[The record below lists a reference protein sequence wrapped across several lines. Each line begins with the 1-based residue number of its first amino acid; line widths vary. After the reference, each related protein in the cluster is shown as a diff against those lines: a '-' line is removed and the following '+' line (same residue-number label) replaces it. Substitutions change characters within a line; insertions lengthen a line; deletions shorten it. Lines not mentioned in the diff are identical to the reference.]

1 MYKKNLLVLFLIVGV
16 FTFKTNAQTI
26 QDNFEGNGNIST
38 WFGDNCGL
46 NTSFNNPFKGGL
58 NNSNKVLE
66 YNDNGGQYAN
76 IRFDVTKNFKLM
88 DSSTFTLLIYVPSS
102 SITGSSTNQISLKLQ
117 DKNLPEPWSTQCEII
132 KPLVLDSWQVVSF
145 NFAKDTYINLN
156 PNSLP
161 PTKRQDFNRVLLQ
174 VNGENNTNKVIAYL
188 DDFYFYS
195 NDSIKPSKYNTLVWF
210 DEFNNNGDL
219 DSSKWFRQTKLPNG
233 ESWYN
238 GEVQHYTNQ
247 LSNSFVADG
256 NLKIVAKKENF
267 TDQGKTKLYTSAR
280 LNSKFA
286 FTYGRVE
293 INAKLPTGVGTW
305 PAIWMLGKNIN
316 EPGAY
321 WDNKGFGTQ
330 NWPACGEIDIMEHW
344 GDNQNFVQ
352 SAMHTPSSFGN
363 TVNKGGRIISTASSA
378 FHVYSLEWSPDKM
391 DFAVDGIIHYTY
403 KPSVFNNSTWPFNA
417 AQYLILNIAI
427 QPNIAANFTQSAM
440 DIDYIRIYQ
449 EEKTTAIATL
459 NNNEQINFFPNPVN
473 NELNIDLPSNFK
485 ENTTLKIS
493 NILGETVYA
502 NEVFV
507 DGNNLQLNNLSH
519 LKQGVYF
526 TTFTLNQQNY
536 QFKFIKN

>member
-1 MYKKNLLVLFLIVGV
+1 MYNKISLILLLILGV
-16 FTFKTNAQTI
+16 FTFKINAQTI
-26 QDNFEGNGNIST
+26 QDDFEGNGNVTT

-46 NTSFNNPFKGGL
+46 NTSLNNPFKGGL

-76 IRFDVTKNFKLM
+76 IRFDVAKNLNLL

-102 SITGSSTNQISLKLQ
+102 SITGSSNNQISLKLQ
-117 DKNLPEPWSTQCEII
+117 DGNLPAPWSTQCEII
-132 KPLVLDSWQVVSF
+132 KPLVLDSWQIVSF

-174 VNGENNTNKVIAYL
+174 VNGENNINQVIAYI
-188 DDFYFYS
+188 DNFYFYS
-195 NDSIKPSKYNTLVWF
+195 NDSIKQSKYNTLVWF

-219 DSSKWFRQTKLPNG
+219 DSSKWFKQTKLPNG
-233 ESWYN
+233 ENWYN
-238 GEVQHYTNQ
+238 GEIQHYTNQ
-247 LSNSFVADG
+247 LSNSFVEDG

-267 TDQGKTKLYTSAR
+267 TDQGQTKLYTSAR

-293 INAKLPTGVGTW
+293 IKAKLPTGVGTW

-330 NWPACGEIDIMEHW
+330 NWPDCGEIDIMEHW

-363 TVNKGGRIISTASSA
+363 TINKGGRIISTVSSA

-403 KPSVFNNSTWPFNA
+403 KPSVFNNSTWPFNVV
-417 AQYLILNIAI
+417 QYLILNIAI

-440 DIDYIRIYQ
+440 DIDYVRIYQ
-449 EEKTTAIATL
+449 EKTTGLATI
-459 NNNEQINFFPNPVN
+459 NNNVQINFFPNPVN
-473 NELNIDLPSNFK
+473 NELNIDLLGNFN

-493 NILGETVYA
+493 NIVGETIYTK
-502 NEVFV
+502 EVFV
-507 DGNNLQLNNLSH
+507 NGNNLQVNNLSH

>member
-1 MYKKNLLVLFLIVGV
+1 MYKRNSFILFLLLGV
-16 FTFKTNAQTI
+16 FVFKTNAQTI
-26 QDNFEGNGNIST
+26 QDNFEGSGNITT

-46 NTSFNNPFKGGL
+46 NTNFNNPYKDSL

-66 YNDNGGQYAN
+66 YKDNGGQYAN
-76 IRFDVTKNFKLM
+76 VRFDANKNLNLM
-88 DSSTFTLLIYVPSS
+88 NSNTFTLLIYVPSS
-102 SITGSSTNQISLKLQ
+102 SITGSSNNQISLKLQ
-117 DKNLPEPWSTQCEII
+117 DGNLPEPWSTQCEII
-132 KPLVLDSWQVVSF
+132 KPLVLDSWQIVSF

-195 NDSIKPSKYNTLVWF
+195 NDSINPSKYNTLVWF

-233 ESWYN
+233 DSWYN
-238 GEVQHYTNQ
+238 GEIQHYTSQ
-247 LSNSFVADG
+247 LSNSFVEDG

-293 INAKLPTGVGTW
+293 VKAKLPTGVGTW
-305 PAIWMLGKNIN
+305 PAVWMLGKNIN

-321 WDNKGFGTQ
+321 WDNKGFGTE

-363 TVNKGGRIISTASSA
+363 TVNKGGRVISTASTA
-378 FHVYSLEWSPDKM
+378 FHVYSLEWGPDKM

-427 QPNIAANFTQSAM
+427 QPNIAANFTQGAM
-440 DIDYIRIYQ
+440 DIDYVRIYQ
-449 EEKTTAIATL
+449 EKTTAIATL

-473 NELNIDLPSNFK
+473 NELNIDLSGDFK
-485 ENTTLKIS
+485 ENTTLKII

-502 NEVFV
+502 NEVFIN
-507 DGNNLQLNNLSH
+507 GNNLQLNNLSH

-526 TTFTLNQQNY
+526 TAFTLNQQNY

>member
-1 MYKKNLLVLFLIVGV
+1 MYNKISLILLLILGV
-16 FTFKTNAQTI
+16 FTFKINAQTI
-26 QDNFEGNGNIST
+26 QDDFEGNGNVTT

-46 NTSFNNPFKGGL
+46 NTSLNNPFKGGL

-76 IRFDVTKNFKLM
+76 IRFDVAKNLNLL

-102 SITGSSTNQISLKLQ
+102 SITGSSNNQISLKLQ
-117 DKNLPEPWSTQCEII
+117 DGNLPAPWSTQCEII
-132 KPLVLDSWQVVSF
+132 KPLVLDSWQIVSF

-174 VNGENNTNKVIAYL
+174 VNGENNINQVIAYI
-188 DDFYFYS
+188 DNFYFYS
-195 NDSIKPSKYNTLVWF
+195 NDSIKQSKYNTLVWF

-219 DSSKWFRQTKLPNG
+219 DSSKWFKQTKLPNG
-233 ESWYN
+233 ENWYN
-238 GEVQHYTNQ
+238 GEIQHYTNQ
-247 LSNSFVADG
+247 LSNSFVEDG

-267 TDQGKTKLYTSAR
+267 TDQGQTKLYTSAR

-293 INAKLPTGVGTW
+293 IKAKLPTGVGTW

-330 NWPACGEIDIMEHW
+330 NWPDCGEIDIMEHW

-363 TVNKGGRIISTASSA
+363 TINKGGRIISTVSSA

-403 KPSVFNNSTWPFNA
+403 KPSVFNNSTWPFNV

-440 DIDYIRIYQ
+440 DIDYVRIYQ
-449 EEKTTAIATL
+449 EKTTGLATI
-459 NNNEQINFFPNPVN
+459 NNNVQINFFPNPVN
-473 NELNIDLPSNFK
+473 NELNIDLLGNFN

-493 NILGETVYA
+493 NIVGETIYTK
-502 NEVFV
+502 EVFV
-507 DGNNLQLNNLSH
+507 NGNNLQVNNLSH

>member
-1 MYKKNLLVLFLIVGV
+1 MNKKNSLILFLILGV
-16 FTFKTNAQTI
+16 FTFKINAQTI
-26 QDNFEGNGNIST
+26 QDDFEGNGNIST

-46 NTSFNNPFKGGL
+46 NTSLNNPFKDGL

-76 IRFDVTKNFKLM
+76 IRFDVAKNLNLL

-102 SITGSSTNQISLKLQ
+102 SITGSSNNQISLKLQ
-117 DKNLPEPWSTQCEII
+117 DGNLPAPWSTQCEII

-195 NDSIKPSKYNTLVWF
+195 NDSINPSKYNTLVWF

-219 DSSKWFRQTKLPNG
+219 DSSKWFKQTKLPNG

-267 TDQGKTKLYTSAR
+267 TDQGQTKSYTSAR

-293 INAKLPTGVGTW
+293 IKAKLPTGVGTW

-363 TVNKGGRIISTASSA
+363 TVNKGGRIISTVSSA
-378 FHVYSLEWSPDKM
+378 FHVYSLEWGPDKM

-427 QPNIAANFTQSAM
+427 QSNIAANFTQSAM

-449 EEKTTAIATL
+449 EEKPTALATL
-459 NNNEQINFFPNPVN
+459 NNNDQINFFPNPVN
-473 NELNIDLPSNFK
+473 NELNIDLLGNFK

-493 NILGETVYA
+493 NILGETVYTK
-502 NEVFV
+502 EVFV
-507 DGNNLQLNNLSH
+507 NGNNLQLNNLTH

>member
-1 MYKKNLLVLFLIVGV
+1 MYKRNSFILFLLLGV
-16 FTFKTNAQTI
+16 FVFKTNAQTI
-26 QDNFEGNGNIST
+26 QDNFEGSGNITT

-46 NTSFNNPFKGGL
+46 NTNFNNPYKDSL

-66 YNDNGGQYAN
+66 YKDNGGQYAN
-76 IRFDVTKNFKLM
+76 VRFDATKNLNLM
-88 DSSTFTLLIYVPSS
+88 NSSTFTLLIYVPSS
-102 SITGSSTNQISLKLQ
+102 SITGSSNNQISLKLQ
-117 DKNLPEPWSTQCEII
+117 DGNLPEPWSTQCEII

-195 NDSIKPSKYNTLVWF
+195 NDSINPSKYNTLVWF

-233 ESWYN
+233 DSWYN
-238 GEVQHYTNQ
+238 GEIQHYTSQ
-247 LSNSFVADG
+247 LSNSFVEDG

-293 INAKLPTGVGTW
+293 VKAKLPTGVGTW
-305 PAIWMLGKNIN
+305 PAVWMLGKNIN

-321 WDNKGFGTQ
+321 WENKGFGTE

-363 TVNKGGRIISTASSA
+363 TVNKGGRVISTASTA
-378 FHVYSLEWSPDKM
+378 FHVYSLEWGPDKM

-427 QPNIAANFTQSAM
+427 QPNIAANFTQGAM
-440 DIDYIRIYQ
+440 DIDYVRIYQ
-449 EEKTTAIATL
+449 EKTTAIATL

-473 NELNIDLPSNFK
+473 NELNIDLSGDFK

-502 NEVFV
+502 NEVFIN
-507 DGNNLQLNNLSH
+507 GNNLQLNNLSH

-526 TTFTLNQQNY
+526 TTFTLNQKNY

>member
-1 MYKKNLLVLFLIVGV
+1 MYKRNSFILFLILGV

-26 QDNFEGNGNIST
+26 QDDFEGNGNINT

-46 NTSFNNPFKGGL
+46 NTSFNNPFKGGF

-76 IRFDVTKNFKLM
+76 IRFDAAKNFNLM

-102 SITGSSTNQISLKLQ
+102 SLTGSSNNQISLKLQ
-117 DKNLPEPWSTQCEII
+117 DKNLPAPWSTQCEII
-132 KPLVLDSWQVVSF
+132 KPLVLDRWQVVSF

-174 VNGENNTNKVIAYL
+174 LNGENNTNKVIAYL

-195 NDSIKPSKYNTLVWF
+195 NDSIKPGKYNTLVWF
-210 DEFNNNGDL
+210 DEFNNNGEL

-238 GEVQHYTNQ
+238 GEIQHYTNQ
-247 LSNSFVADG
+247 LSNSFIADG

-363 TVNKGGRIISTASSA
+363 TVNKGGRVISTVSSA

-449 EEKTTAIATL
+449 DEKTTAIATL
-459 NNNEQINFFPNPVN
+459 NSNEQINFFPNPVN
-473 NELNIDLPSNFK
+473 NELNIDLPSNYK
-485 ENTTLKIS
+485 ENTTLKII

-502 NEVFV
+502 NEVLV

>member
-1 MYKKNLLVLFLIVGV
+1 MN
-16 FTFKTNAQTI
+16 
-26 QDNFEGNGNIST
+26 
-38 WFGDNCGL
+38 
-46 NTSFNNPFKGGL
+46 
-58 NNSNKVLE
+58 
-66 YNDNGGQYAN
+66 
-76 IRFDVTKNFKLM
+76 
-88 DSSTFTLLIYVPSS
+88 SSTFTLLIYVPSS
-102 SITGSSTNQISLKLQ
+102 SITGSSNNQISLKLQ
-117 DKNLPEPWSTQCEII
+117 DGNLPEPWSTQCEII
-132 KPLVLDSWQVVSF
+132 KPLVLDSWQLVSF
-145 NFAKDTYINLN
+145 NFTKDTYINLN

-161 PTKRQDFNRVLLQ
+161 PTKRQDFNRILLQ

-195 NDSIKPSKYNTLVWF
+195 NDSINPSKYNTLVWF

-233 ESWYN
+233 DSWYN
-238 GEVQHYTNQ
+238 GEIQHYTSQ
-247 LSNSFVADG
+247 LSNSFVEDG

-293 INAKLPTGVGTW
+293 VKAKLPTGVGTW
-305 PAIWMLGKNIN
+305 PAVWMLGKNIN
-316 EPGAY
+316 EAGAY
-321 WDNKGFGTQ
+321 WDNKGFGTE

-363 TVNKGGRIISTASSA
+363 TINKGGRVISTASTA
-378 FHVYSLEWSPDKM
+378 FHVYSLEWGPDKM

-427 QPNIAANFTQSAM
+427 QPNIAANFTQGAM
-440 DIDYIRIYQ
+440 DIDYVRIYQ
-449 EEKTTAIATL
+449 EKTTAIATL

-473 NELNIDLPSNFK
+473 NELNIDLSGNFK
-485 ENTTLKIS
+485 ENTTLKII

-507 DGNNLQLNNLSH
+507 NGNNLQLNNLAH